1 MSVGT
6 GHGLWRRCLQS
17 LGHKNVGAWEA
28 PVLLN
33 KTWVHTPEFSKAS
46 LLTQVVMK
54 EMKR

>member
-1 MSVGT
+1 MGT

-17 LGHKNVGAWEA
+17 LGHKDMGAWEHGSN

-46 LLTQVVMK
+46 LLTPGYGEGK
-54 EMKR
+54 

>member
-1 MSVGT
+1 MGT

-17 LGHKNVGAWEA
+17 LGHKDMGAWEA

-46 LLTQVVMK
+46 LLTPGCGEGK
-54 EMKR
+54 